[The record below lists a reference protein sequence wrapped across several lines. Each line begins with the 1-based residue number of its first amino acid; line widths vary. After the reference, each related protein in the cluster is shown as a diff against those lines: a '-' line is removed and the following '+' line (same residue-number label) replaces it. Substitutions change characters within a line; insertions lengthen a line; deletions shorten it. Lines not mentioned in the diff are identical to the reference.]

1 MNIEYLKN
9 SIKHNET
16 VKKKKNKYERVNEDI
31 LNTVKKFITDNKLVC
46 YGGTAINN
54 ILPKKEQ
61 FYNYKIDIPDYD
73 FFSYDAIKHT
83 KELCNILSYN
93 KNVFHIEG
101 KNSFFEGTYKVF
113 VNYVAVA
120 DITQVSEQ
128 FYNYLLKNNIKK
140 QFITYTPITFLRMSL
155 HQELARPIG
164 DISRWEKIY
173 SRLNILNK
181 YYPII
186 TKNKVISFPDKIKD
200 SNYTDIYNILMD
212 HFISKKNVF
221 CNFFI
226 ILNTFKKY
234 LNNYNELVK
243 KIKKTDDFFIIY
255 TDDLTNS
262 INDIDSLKIKGI
274 KIDKIKSQYKFVDNY
289 VKIIYDNNLIGY
301 LFQTDSCLSYNKIK
315 YNKKNMLIGNIDTVI
330 HLYFIFLLIEEFPIN
345 KTGILY
351 IISLLYSVITNYY
364 DIITKYNNYKKLPNK
379 LKRFN
384 LPCYGIQDDKEEILK
399 KRNKKYHKYKHDKQ
413 SEEYIKTFFKYSPT
427 IKTNKN
433 SNKFNKTRKSL

>member
-9 SIKHNET
+9 SIKYNET
-16 VKKKKNKYERVNEDI
+16 FKKKKNKFERVNEDI
-31 LNTVKKFITDNKLVC
+31 LNVVEKFIIDNKLIC

-83 KELCNILSYN
+83 KELCNILSFN
-93 KNVFHIEG
+93 KNVYYVEG

-120 DITQVSEQ
+120 DITQVSDN
-128 FYNYLLKNNIKK
+128 FYNYLLKKNIKRNHI
-140 QFITYTPITFLRMSL
+140 FYTPLHFLRMSL
-155 HQELARPIG
+155 HQELARPTG

-173 SRLNILNK
+173 TRLNILNK

-186 TKNKVISFPDKIKD
+186 TKNKTITLSDKILDK
-200 SNYTDIYNILMD
+200 NYKDIYNTLND
-212 HFISKKNVF
+212 HFISKKYIF

-226 ILNTFKKY
+226 MLNTFKKY
-234 LNNYNELVK
+234 LNNYNDLTK
-243 KIKKTDDFFIIY
+243 KIKNTNDFFIIY
-255 TDDLTNS
+255 TDNLNIS
-262 INDIDSLKIKGI
+262 INEINDLKLNI
-274 KIDKIKSQYKFVDNY
+274 KIIKEKSQYKFVDNY
-289 VKIIYDNNLIGY
+289 IKILYNETVIGY

-315 YNKKNMLIGNIDTVI
+315 YNKKNILVGNIDTI
-330 HLYFIFLLIEEFPIN
+330 LHLYFILLLIEEYPIN
-345 KTGILY
+345 KTSILY
-351 IISLLYSVITNYY
+351 VINLLYSIIINY
-364 DIITKYNNYKKLPNK
+364 DNIISKYKTHKKIPNK

-399 KRNKKYHKYKHDKQ
+399 KRNKKYHKYKYNKK
-413 SEEYIKTFFKYSPT
+413 SEEYIKTFFKYIPT

-433 SNKFNKTRKSL
+433 NNRFNKTRKNI

>member
-9 SIKHNET
+9 SIKYNET
-16 VKKKKNKYERVNEDI
+16 FKKKKNKFERVNEDI
-31 LNTVKKFITDNKLVC
+31 LNVVEKFIIDNKLIC

-83 KELCNILSYN
+83 KELCNILSFN
-93 KNVFHIEG
+93 KNVYYVEG

-120 DITQVSEQ
+120 DITQVSEN
-128 FYNYLLKNNIKK
+128 FYNYLLKNNIKRNHI
-140 QFITYTPITFLRMSL
+140 FYTPLNFLRMSL

-186 TKNKVISFPDKIKD
+186 TKNKTITLSDKILDK
-200 SNYTDIYNILMD
+200 NYKDIYNTLND
-212 HFISKKNVF
+212 HFISKKYIF

-226 ILNTFKKY
+226 MLNTFKKY
-234 LNNYNELVK
+234 LNNYHDITK
-243 KIKKTDDFFIIY
+243 KIKNTNDFFIIY
-255 TDDLTNS
+255 TDNLNNS
-262 INDIDSLKIKGI
+262 INEINDLKLNI
-274 KIDKIKSQYKFVDNY
+274 KIIKEKSQYKFVDNY
-289 VKIIYDNNLIGY
+289 IKILYDENVIGY

-315 YNKKNMLIGNIDTVI
+315 YNKKNILVGNIDTI
-330 HLYFIFLLIEEFPIN
+330 LHLYFILLLIEEYPIN
-345 KTGILY
+345 KTSILY
-351 IISLLYSVITNYY
+351 VINLLYSIIINY
-364 DIITKYNNYKKLPNK
+364 DNIISKYKTHKKIPNK

-399 KRNKKYHKYKHDKQ
+399 KRNKKYHKYKHNKK
-413 SEEYIKTFFKYSPT
+413 SKEYIKTFFKYIPT

-433 SNKFNKTRKSL
+433 SNRFNKTRKNI

>member
-1 MNIEYLKN
+1 
-9 SIKHNET
+9 
-16 VKKKKNKYERVNEDI
+16 
-31 LNTVKKFITDNKLVC
+31 
-46 YGGTAINN
+46 
-54 ILPKKEQ
+54 
-61 FYNYKIDIPDYD
+61 
-73 FFSYDAIKHT
+73 
-83 KELCNILSYN
+83 
-93 KNVFHIEG
+93 
-101 KNSFFEGTYKVF
+101 
-113 VNYVAVA
+113 
-120 DITQVSEQ
+120 
-128 FYNYLLKNNIKK
+128 
-140 QFITYTPITFLRMSL
+140 MSL

-200 SNYTDIYNILMD
+200 SNYTDVYNKLVD
-212 HFISKKNVF
+212 YFISKKNIF

-255 TDDLTNS
+255 TDNLTNS
-262 INDIDSLKIKGI
+262 INEINDLKLKGI

-289 VKIIYDNNLIGY
+289 VKISYNNNLIGY

-345 KTGILY
+345 KNGILY

-433 SNKFNKTRKSL
+433 SNKFNKTRKNL